1 MAEISQHELEER
13 VAILKRFRSLLEQQ
27 KKKFQEYLNILEKQQ
42 DSIDSEDTKA
52 LAIHTELGQEVASGI
67 ANLQKVIV
75 PMSEIYK
82 AVSSKNS
89 TEENES
95 VEKIQAD
102 LSRLQNEVLEQNQ
115 KNKELL
121 KTHLVQIRNQ
131 IQNFTNP
138 YRNIKSVYAQKVP
151 VGNLVEVN
159 I

>member
-1 MAEISQHELEER
+1 M
-13 VAILKRFRSLLEQQ
+13 
-27 KKKFQEYLNILEKQQ
+27 
-42 DSIDSEDTKA
+42 
-52 LAIHTELGQEVASGI
+52 AIHTELGQEVASGI

-82 AVSSKNS
+82 AVSAKNS
-89 TEENES
+89 SEENES

-102 LSRLQNEVLEQNQ
+102 LTRLQNEVLEQNQ

>member
-82 AVSSKNS
+82 AVSAKNS
-89 TEENES
+89 SEENES

-102 LSRLQNEVLEQNQ
+102 LTRLQNEVLEQNQ
-115 KNKELL
+115 KFDL
-121 KTHLVQIRNQ
+121 T
-131 IQNFTNP
+131 
-138 YRNIKSVYAQKVP
+138 
-151 VGNLVEVN
+151 
-159 I
+159 